1 MSLGGKSGN
10 KPISWGCKKG
20 FVMCFPKVTWT
31 PWKGEKVKEER
42 LTTLYVGEVEITL
55 TFVARVFGANEITI
69 LIVHSNHCIE
79 IKGVFE
85 KKLSWT

>member
-1 MSLGGKSGN
+1 MK
-10 KPISWGCKKG
+10 
-20 FVMCFPKVTWT
+20 
-31 PWKGEKVKEER
+31 EKR

-85 KKLSWT
+85 KKLS